1 MNGSGHARTTEHV
14 LLRAMLLLL
23 WIALVNLWL
32 KRHLGFGWDDPG
44 TISIIVAA
52 VGTVLY
58 LLEKA
63 GRKEQEAWW
72 ANLFSWLDLPLLL
85 LLYVAV
91 AIPMALFSSV
101 TVLTDP
107 PGSALTASLTEADQP
122 AGKMKKLD
130 NLSDPNKG
138 LQFSWVST
146 SPLGRSYRLS
156 VAGYLPQTVQV
167 FPLWGLTL
175 SPRRDLRPSL
185 SVLFRPGADGL
196 RTLADGGCF
205 VAWREQ
211 GDQRTEIATGKPDR
225 KASLLVGN
233 EQAISPAVFENWR
246 MELAAQQLKPDA
258 IDSRILIWKAPY
270 RVPSAI
276 PLEPQ
281 MTLVGEVQTRE
292 GAPMVRARV
301 TLGDERLTDVPM
313 EAVSDTTTPSGHA
326 SSESACAAA
335 DLKGVPR

>member
-1 MNGSGHARTTEHV
+1 MNSPAPGRTTEHV
-14 LLRAMLLLL
+14 FLRALLLLL

-32 KRHLGFGWDDPG
+32 KRHVGFGWDDPG

-52 VGTVLY
+52 AGTVLY

-63 GRKEQEAWW
+63 GRKEPEAWW

-85 LLYVAV
+85 LLYVTV

-101 TVLTDP
+101 TVLSEP
-107 PGSALTASLTEADQP
+107 PGSALAASLTDAGQAGQP
-122 AGKMKKLD
+122 RKLD
-130 NLSDPNKG
+130 NLSDPNKAI
-138 LQFSWVST
+138 QFTWVST

-156 VAGYLPQTVQV
+156 VAGYLPETVQV

-205 VAWREQ
+205 VAWREL
-211 GDQRTEIATGKPDR
+211 GDQHTKIASGKPDR

-233 EQAISPAVFENWR
+233 EQAISSTLFENWR
-246 MELAAQQLKPDA
+246 MELAAQQLTSDA
-258 IDSRILIWKAPY
+258 IDSRILIWKKPY
-270 RVPSAI
+270 QLSSAI

-292 GAPMVRARV
+292 GATMMRAKVR
-301 TLGDERLTDVPM
+301 LGEDKLTDVPM
-313 EAVSDTTTPSGHA
+313 ETVNDMPAHA
-326 SSESACAAA
+326 SSEPACTAP